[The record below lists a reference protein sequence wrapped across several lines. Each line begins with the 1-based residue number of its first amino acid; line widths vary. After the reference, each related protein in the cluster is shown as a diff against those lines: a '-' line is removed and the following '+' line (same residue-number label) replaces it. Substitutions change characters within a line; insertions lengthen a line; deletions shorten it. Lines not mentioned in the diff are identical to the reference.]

1 MTLET
6 LYSLGTALALAGML
20 IMIVATVLLLLSKKG
35 KTGEVRGGGVI
46 LIGPIP
52 IVFGTDKQSL
62 KTILLLSIVLTTLL
76 IALVIILYFL
86 NK

>member
-1 MTLET
+1 MTLGN

-20 IMIVATVLLLLSKKG
+20 IMTVATVLLLLSKKE
-35 KTGEVRGGGVI
+35 KTGKIRGGGVI

-62 KTILLLSIVLTTLL
+62 KTILLLAIVLTTLL

>member
-1 MTLET
+1 MTLQT
-6 LYSLGTALALAGML
+6 LYSLGTELALAGML
-20 IMIVATVLLLLSKKG
+20 IMIIATVLLLLSKKG
-35 KTGEVRGGGVI
+35 NTGKVRGGGVI

-52 IVFGTDKQSL
+52 IIFGTDKQSL